1 MNNIVDILEVGL
13 RDGLQNVK
21 ENLSIKDRLFIIEG
35 LIEAGL
41 SKIQVASFVDPK
53 RVPQMAFAEDLVK
66 RLNKKNGVEYS
77 GLVFNVRGVERALNC
92 KLNKVETSISINER
106 YSNKNL
112 GMSVSESMINLKAI
126 IELAR
131 KNSMKIRA
139 GIQCVWGYD
148 VKDDYNQIAVIEHLK
163 KIVGM
168 GVNRISFCDTPGMA
182 NPKRISVLLDEVLSL
197 FPDLEISIHLHNTN
211 GLGLVNLFKAL
222 EFGIKEID
230 TSLGGIGG
238 SPFIKKSKGNIA
250 TEDVA
255 YLMESMGYDI
265 GLDIKKI
272 SDLSNYLEKKIGSQY
287 FGGKIYKLI
296 R

>member
-126 IELAR
+126 IKLAR

-182 NPKRISVLLDEVLSL
+182 NPKRISILLDEVLSL

-211 GLGLVNLFKAL
+211 GLGLVNLFAAL

>member
-126 IELAR
+126 IKLAR

-182 NPKRISVLLDEVLSL
+182 KPKRISVLLDEVLSL

-211 GLGLVNLFKAL
+211 GLGLVNLFTAL

>member
-35 LIEAGL
+35 LVEAGV

-92 KLNKVETSISINER
+92 KLNKVETSISINEI

-182 NPKRISVLLDEVLSL
+182 NPKRISLLLDEVLSL

-265 GLDIKKI
+265 GLDIKKL
-272 SDLSNYLEKKIGSQY
+272 SDLSKYLEEKIGSQY

>member
-126 IELAR
+126 IKLAR

-211 GLGLVNLFKAL
+211 GLGLVNLFTAL

-255 YLMESMGYDI
+255 YLMESMGYNI

>member
-35 LIEAGL
+35 LIEAGV

-66 RLNKKNGVEYS
+66 RLNRKNGIEYS

-92 KLNKVETSISINER
+92 MLNKVETSISINEI

-126 IELAR
+126 IESAR
-131 KNSMKIRA
+131 KKSMKIRA

-148 VKDDYNQIAVIEHLK
+148 GNDDYNKLAVIEHLK

-168 GVNRISFCDTPGMA
+168 GVNRISLCDTPGMA
-182 NPKRISVLLDEVLSL
+182 TPKRISVLLDEVLSL
-197 FPDLEISIHLHNTN
+197 FPNLEISIHLHNTN
-211 GLGLVNLFKAL
+211 GLGLVNLFAAL
-222 EFGIKEID
+222 DFGIREID
-230 TSLGGIGG
+230 TSLGGIGD
-238 SPFIKKSKGNIA
+238 SPFIKNSKGNIA

-255 YLMESMGYDI
+255 YLMKSMGYDI
-265 GLDIKKI
+265 GLDIKKL
-272 SDLSNYLEKKIGSQY
+272 SDLSNYLEKKIGSKY
-287 FGGKIYKLI
+287 FGGKVYKLI